1 MSDAH
6 HAIDE
11 SLCAL
16 LRGES
21 DTRHSPKSPV
31 FGAPYDDRVR
41 YHGVGPLLSRRRSLA
56 SRTLHPGNACRQ
68 DSRELEELAAMELAR
83 QHELRQVLQSLAT
96 TGVEVL
102 LLKGTALAYSL
113 YPAPALRPRTD
124 TDILIR
130 SSDRDATASV
140 LSNLGYEKPN
150 AVSGE
155 LLSYQ
160 CSFHKQDRF
169 GVTHI
174 LDVHWRV
181 NNTQVFSRALDYEQ
195 LALRALPIG
204 RLGDHA
210 RGLALDDALLL
221 ACMHRAHHIHSPYRV
236 HGDAGAGGERLIWLY
251 DIHLLVQAMSVT
263 AFADFTQSAESKG
276 MRAVCA
282 DGLRRTQ
289 ACFGTR
295 LPDGALAWM
304 TKTGPREPSAAH
316 LRSGNVSHLLTELR
330 SLPRWR
336 DRITLLCEHLIPPP
350 EYMLTKY
357 SVTSRARLP
366 ILYLQRGLH
375 GAWKRM
381 HFS

>member
-6 HAIDE
+6 HAIDA

-21 DTRHSPKSPV
+21 DTQHSAKSPAL
-31 FGAPYDDRVR
+31 GAPYDDRVR

-56 SRTLHPGNACRQ
+56 SRTLHHTNACRQ
-68 DSRELEELAAMELAR
+68 GSRELEELTAMELAR
-83 QHELRQVLQSLAT
+83 QHELRQVLQSLADI
-96 TGVEVL
+96 GVEVL

-169 GVTHI
+169 GVAHI

-210 RGLALDDALLL
+210 RGHVPAYQLCYMPIVILN
-221 ACMHRAHHIHSPYRV
+221 
-236 HGDAGAGGERLIWLY
+236 RL
-251 DIHLLVQAMSVT
+251 T
-263 AFADFTQSAESKG
+263 
-276 MRAVCA
+276 
-282 DGLRRTQ
+282 
-289 ACFGTR
+289 
-295 LPDGALAWM
+295 
-304 TKTGPREPSAAH
+304 
-316 LRSGNVSHLLTELR
+316 
-330 SLPRWR
+330 
-336 DRITLLCEHLIPPP
+336 
-350 EYMLTKY
+350 
-357 SVTSRARLP
+357 
-366 ILYLQRGLH
+366 
-375 GAWKRM
+375 
-381 HFS
+381 